1 MSPRP
6 TLADVAAAANVSVAT
21 ASRVLSGRGEL
32 SAATRARVFAAARAL
47 GYDRSRESRGRR
59 RGGSARLIDLV
70 LGFFDG
76 PWSEEVTAG
85 ARTAA
90 AAAGYDLVLT
100 QETDDPED
108 DWPLRIRARGSA
120 GVLLGI
126 IQPTARQ
133 LAVVAEGGLPVVVI
147 EPRTD
152 DGGLVPSVRT
162 TDRAG
167 TAAAAAHLVAQG
179 AARFAMI
186 HGTPTYRYGRA
197 RIEGFEG
204 EVERLLPGTPVVRI
218 PGDWSARGAY
228 AALSAALPRL
238 AVGAGP
244 LGLFTGTAEMAVGAN
259 AALAAAGLRIPD
271 DVLVVGFDDARGSRW
286 MRPPLTTVHQP
297 LREMAAAGV
306 AMLLDIVEHGPG
318 AGRRVELP
326 TRLVVRTSTTLG
338 GVTLGP
344 LAAGQR

>member
-133 LAVVAEGGLPVVVI
+133 LAVIAEGGLPVVVI

-244 LGLFTGTAEMAVGAN
+244 LGLFTGTDEMAGGAYAAVGA
-259 AALAAAGLRIPD
+259 AAG
-271 DVLVVGFDDARGSRW
+271 GGRGGGA
-286 MRPPLTTVHQP
+286 PPLTTVHQP